1 MFTRR
6 SLDAGFRSV
15 VLRSLCSVSLIVL
28 SACSAG
34 GPEVLGKE
42 PAWRAVGSLLMPL
55 APHELPESSAEE
67 TIEVGYFKVGGGK
80 LVGGGPRPGIRLPP
94 PGEVSFEVPKDLA
107 DGSRLLIEMGFEL
120 KTHRRASGGVA
131 RFEVIIDDV
140 LIDSEEMSFG
150 PETPQAGRLWSSVEV
165 ELDGAAEVTLRTRL
179 VSGSARVVDAI
190 FATLELREPFE
201 FERTRAS
208 VEHPNIIMVVV
219 DTLRADRLEPYG
231 YGRPTSPHLNELVA
245 GGAIFEH
252 SSAPSPWTS
261 PSTASLMSGM
271 DPLRHGFLNY
281 DSSFLSYEDVTMAE
295 ICRAAGMRTAAL
307 VANPI
312 LSPGQNFDQGFGEYR
327 EEYLALGLDLVE
339 DARAWIKERGDERFF
354 LYLHLFDP
362 HKPYLPIE
370 PYAESFAGQ
379 APPGYQL
386 NSSIELTKARIEGGA
401 VDQESLDLFIAYDS
415 DKYDAEVASS
425 DAAIGALFAVLDE
438 LSLRDR
444 TVVGLTSDHG
454 EAFGEHGRLGHSS
467 GLYDAMLEVPLVFA
481 GPGVPSGVRRGE
493 RVEIKDTA
501 KTLLELG
508 DVAGVELM
516 EGRDLFADG
525 AGERA
530 EELIFSSTWLGL
542 FPDMEAGVIEK
553 VDRIFRVESSEW
565 TLIWTPRG
573 DGEADDILE
582 LYAVDEGSGSEVDV
596 SSSHPEV
603 ALRLRDAIGDW
614 MESTQRDRGTRLE
627 GEGAYEFLR
636 GLGYVGG
643 D

>member
-1 MFTRR
+1 M
-6 SLDAGFRSV
+6 
-15 VLRSLCSVSLIVL
+15 L
-28 SACSAG
+28 SACGNG
-34 GPEVLGKE
+34 GPELLGRE

-55 APHELPESSAEE
+55 APYTLPESATEE
-67 TIEVGYFKVGGGK
+67 AIEVGYFKVGGGK

-107 DGSRLLIEMGFEL
+107 AGARLLIEMGFEL
-120 KTHRRASGGVA
+120 RTHQRSRAGVA
-131 RFEVIIDDV
+131 TFEVLSDDG
-140 LIDSEEMSFG
+140 LIASLEMPFG
-150 PETPQAGRLWSSVEV
+150 AETPQADRLWSSVEV
-165 ELDGAAEVTLRTRL
+165 ELDGVDEVTLRTRL
-179 VSGSARVVDAI
+179 VGEEEQVVDAV

-219 DTLRADRLEPYG
+219 DTLRSDRLEPYG
-231 YGRPTSPHLNELVA
+231 YERPTSPHLNKLVA
-245 GGAIFEH
+245 EGAVFER

-271 DPLRHGFLNY
+271 DPLRHGFINY
-281 DSSFLSYEDVTMAE
+281 DSSFLSYEDVTIAE
-295 ICRAAGMRTAAL
+295 VCRAAGMRTAAL

-312 LSPGQNFDQGFGEYR
+312 LSPGQNFDQGFEEYR

-370 PYAESFAGQ
+370 PYAESLAGQ

-386 NSSIELTKARIEGGA
+386 SSSIELTKALIEGEP
-401 VDQESLDLFIAYDS
+401 VDEESLELFIAYDS

-425 DAAIGALFAVLDE
+425 DAAIGALLGALDE
-438 LSLRDR
+438 LSLRDH
-444 TVVGLTSDHG
+444 TILALTSDHG

-481 GPGVPSGVRRGE
+481 GPGVPSGARRAD
-493 RVEIKDTA
+493 RVEIKDTG
-501 KTLLELG
+501 KTLLGLG
-508 DVAGVELM
+508 NVAGAELM
-516 EGRDLFADG
+516 EGLDLFADG
-525 AGERA
+525 ADERA
-530 EELIFSSTWLGL
+530 QELIFSSTWLGL
-542 FPDMEAGVIEK
+542 YPDMEAGVIEK

-573 DGEADDILE
+573 DGEEDDILE
-582 LYAVDEGSGSEVDV
+582 LYAAGEGSGSEAEV

>member
-1 MFTRR
+1 
-6 SLDAGFRSV
+6 
-15 VLRSLCSVSLIVL
+15 
-28 SACSAG
+28 
-34 GPEVLGKE
+34 
-42 PAWRAVGSLLMPL
+42 MPL
-55 APHELPESSAEE
+55 APYTLAESSTEE

-94 PGEVSFEVPKDLA
+94 PGEVSFEVPDDLA
-107 DGSRLLIEMGFEL
+107 AGARLLIEMGFEL
-120 KTHRRASGGVA
+120 KTHKRSRAGA
-131 RFEVIIDDV
+131 AAFEVIIDGV
-140 LIDSEEMSFG
+140 LSASLEMPFG
-150 PETPQAGRLWSSVEV
+150 AETPQADRLWSSVEV
-165 ELDGAAEVTLRTRL
+165 ELDDAEQVTLRTRL
-179 VSGSARVVDAI
+179 VGEDARVVDAV

-201 FERTRAS
+201 FERTKAS
-208 VEHPNIIMVVV
+208 VEHPNVIMVVI

-231 YGRPTSPHLNELVA
+231 YERPTSPHLNEMVA
-245 GGAIFEH
+245 EGAVFER

-271 DPLRHGFLNY
+271 DPLRHGFINY
-281 DSSFLSYEDVTMAE
+281 DSSFLSYEDVTIAE
-295 ICRAAGMRTAAL
+295 VCRAAGMRTAAL

-312 LSPGQNFDQGFGEYR
+312 LSPGQNFDQGFEEYR

-386 NSSIELTKARIEGGA
+386 SSSIELTKARIEGDP
-401 VDQESLDLFIAYDS
+401 VDEDSLELFIAYDS

-425 DAAIGALFAVLDE
+425 DAALGALFEVLDE
-438 LSLRDR
+438 LSLREH

-481 GPGVPSGVRRGE
+481 GPGVPQGIRRGE
-493 RVEIKDTA
+493 RVEIKDTGV
-501 KTLLELG
+501 TLLELG
-508 DVAGVELM
+508 NVAGAELM

-525 AGERA
+525 AEERA
-530 EELIFSSTWLGL
+530 QELIFSSTWLGL
-542 FPDMEAGVIEK
+542 FPDMETGVIEK

-573 DGEADDILE
+573 DGEEDDILE
-582 LYAVDEGSGSEVDV
+582 LYATDEGSGSEVDV
-596 SSSHPEV
+596 SSSHPEI
-603 ALRLRDAIGDW
+603 ALRLRDTIGDW

>member
-1 MFTRR
+1 MF
-6 SLDAGFRSV
+6 
-15 VLRSLCSVSLIVL
+15 
-28 SACSAG
+28 SACGAG
-34 GPEVLGKE
+34 GPELLGKE

-55 APHELPESSAEE
+55 APYTLPEASTEE
-67 TIEVGYFKVGGGK
+67 TVEVGYFKVGGGK
-80 LVGGGPRPGIRLPP
+80 LVGGGPRPGISLPP
-94 PGEVSFEVPKDLA
+94 PGEVSLEVPEDLA
-107 DGSRLLIEMGFEL
+107 AGARLLIEMGFEL
-120 KTHRRASGGVA
+120 KTHKRWSDDVA
-131 RFEVIIDDV
+131 VFDVLVDDV
-140 LIDSEEMSFG
+140 LVASQEMPFG
-150 PETPQAGRLWSSVEV
+150 SETPQEGRLWSSVEV
-165 ELDGAAEVTLRTRL
+165 ELDGADEVTLRTRL
-179 VSGSARVVDAI
+179 IGEDARVVDAV
-190 FATLELREPFE
+190 FATLEIREPFE
-201 FERTRAS
+201 FERTKAS

-231 YGRPTSPHLNELVA
+231 YGRPTSPHLNEVA
-245 GGAIFEH
+245 AEGVVFER

-295 ICRAAGMRTAAL
+295 VCRAAGMRTAAL

-327 EEYLALGLDLVE
+327 EEYLVLGLDLVE

-362 HKPYLPIE
+362 HKPYLPID

-386 NSSIELTKARIEGGA
+386 SSSIELSKARIEGGP
-401 VDQESLDLFIAYDS
+401 VDEEALALFIAYDS

-425 DAAIGALFAVLDE
+425 DAAIGALFDVLDE
-438 LSLRDR
+438 LSLRDH

-467 GLYDAMLEVPLVFA
+467 GLYDVMLEVPLVFA
-481 GPGVPSGVRRGE
+481 GPGVPSGTRRTD
-493 RVEIKDTA
+493 RVEIKDTG

-508 DVAGVELM
+508 NVAGAELM

-525 AGERA
+525 ASERA

-565 TLIWTPRG
+565 TLIWTPRD
-573 DGEADDILE
+573 DGEEDDILE
-582 LYAVDEGSGSEVDV
+582 LYAAGEGTETEADV
-596 SSSHPEV
+596 ASSHPEV

-614 MESTQRDRGTRLE
+614 MELTQRDRGTRLE